1 MDIDCRIGEN
11 DSGNRDEMLSQTP
24 WHLIQRSH
32 FKCWGTEQNHKQ
44 HEDLM
49 TTVKRRK
56 VRWYG
61 HVTGS
66 TGLAKTMLQSYKE
79 KEREEGRERDGRI
92 TSRSEQERR
101 WVTIWGKQR
110 TEKMAR
116 AGCQMQWCP
125 HSCPNHRIG
134 EARNRWKY
142 GSRLI
147 VAISQFYDY

>member
-1 MDIDCRIGEN
+1 
-11 DSGNRDEMLSQTP
+11 
-24 WHLIQRSH
+24 
-32 FKCWGTEQNHKQ
+32 
-44 HEDLM
+44 M

-101 WVTIWGKQR
+101 
-110 TEKMAR
+110 
-116 AGCQMQWCP
+116 
-125 HSCPNHRIG
+125 
-134 EARNRWKY
+134 
-142 GSRLI
+142 
-147 VAISQFYDY
+147 